1 MFKRITYLMG
11 GLFLY
16 GLGIVMT
23 VKSGLG
29 TGPWDAFHLGI
40 TNYLPL
46 TMGQVSQLTGIFIIL
61 FSLALGV
68 KPGVGTIANM
78 YFIGLFID
86 LIMRSCL
93 ITTPQYWLGK
103 LFLLFLGVLIIGW
116 ATFFYITAAWGAGP
130 RDGLMLGLINKT
142 QWPVWKIRTIIEVT
156 VTTLAYFLGGPLGLG
171 TLIVAFTLGPSIQW
185 AFSLMGRKAED
196 VVHDDLEKNIA
207 QMRKWLKRGEV
218 Q

>member
-1 MFKRITYLMG
+1 MFKRIIFLLG

-23 VKSGLG
+23 VKSSLG

-40 TNYLPL
+40 TNYVPL
-46 TMGQVSQLTGIFIIL
+46 TMGQICQLTGVVIVL
-61 FSLALGV
+61 LSLALGV

-86 LIMRSCL
+86 LIMQNNL
-93 ITTPQYWLGK
+93 INTPQHWFSQLI
-103 LFLLFLGVLIIGW
+103 LLLAGVLVIGW

-142 QWPVWKIRTIIEVT
+142 GWPVWKIRTIIEVT
-156 VTTLAYFLGGPLGLG
+156 ITLLAYFLGGPIGVG
-171 TLIVAFTLGPSIQW
+171 TLIVALTLGPSIQL
-185 AFSLMGRKAED
+185 AFFLMGKKAED
-196 VVHDDLEKNIA
+196 ITHEDLETNIGQVKN
-207 QMRKWLKRGEV
+207 WLKEV
-218 Q
+218 S